1 MDSFD
6 LDGYRT
12 RWQPRIDEELS
23 DILERLGREPG
34 CPAEL
39 LNAMRHAVL
48 HGGKR
53 LRPLLCLAAV
63 RAAGGEESLAI
74 RAACALELIHAYSL
88 VHDDLPAMDDDDF
101 RRGQPACHRAFGEAL
116 AILAG
121 DGLQTLAFGVLV
133 EGVPPHLAAQAVSL
147 ASSRAGATG
156 MVGGQ
161 ADDVCEVDRP
171 PTAEDVEF
179 IHSRKTGAM
188 FEMATRLGGLLAGAD
203 EQQLEALS
211 LYGRSLG
218 LAFQIVDDLLAWR
231 GDQDQL
237 GKPTSSDADRGRRTH
252 PGIAGEAASGQR
264 ARSLVQEALAAL
276 EIFKDRADA
285 LRGIA
290 EFVEER
296 TG

>member
-171 PTAEDVEF
+171 PTAEDV
-179 IHSRKTGAM
+179 
-188 FEMATRLGGLLAGAD
+188 
-203 EQQLEALS
+203 
-211 LYGRSLG
+211 
-218 LAFQIVDDLLAWR
+218 VAWR